1 MRIDRL
7 ELQNFRCYEDA
18 SFDWHPNFN
27 LIVGKNATGKTALLD
42 GLAVAMGAWLLGI
55 RGYDSRHIRDDDVRR
70 VAVDT
75 PAGFAFP
82 PRTPVKV
89 SASGIV
95 LGQEIAWHRELRG
108 AKSRTTTAGAKG
120 VRLLAEEAVK
130 PNVQTTLPVISYY
143 GTGRLWLEPRQTQKV
158 KSPTSITS
166 KAKLN
171 PLEAYRNSVDPRL
184 SSKQLIEWIA
194 RQAWM
199 AYQQGRSNSVFDV
212 VLEAVKASIE
222 GGRHLYFDPSYG
234 EIILEVEGSGRH
246 PFSQLSDGQRCML
259 ALVGDIAQKAV
270 RLNAHLGDDVLKKT
284 TGIVLIDELEMHLHP
299 TWQQSV
305 ADSLKRVF
313 PNIQFFCTTHS
324 PQIIRQTPKEQ
335 IRILNGDGTYRIPS
349 FSFGLSSDEALEA
362 VQEAR
367 PRDEDIL
374 RLESEFHNL
383 LDKFEIEKAQAK
395 LDEAAQELGRPHPV
409 LARWET
415 EIGNANALIESS
427 LEIEEDE
434 D

>member
-7 ELQNFRCYEDA
+7 ELENFRCYDNA

-42 GLAVAMGAWLLGI
+42 GIAVAMGSWLLGI
-55 RGYDSRHIRDDDVRR
+55 RGYDSRHIRDDDIRN
-70 VAVDT
+70 VAVET
-75 PAGFAFP
+75 PSGFVFRSQDSVCVA
-82 PRTPVKV
+82 
-89 SASGIV
+89 ASGVV
-95 LGQEIAWHRELRG
+95 LGQEVSWKRVLRRG
-108 AKSRTTTAGAKG
+108 GRTTTGDA
-120 VRLLAEEAVK
+120 RSIRTLAEQAARSSDN
-130 PNVQTTLPVISYY
+130 PTLPVISYY
-143 GTGRLWLEPRQTQKV
+143 GTGRLWLEPKQTKKV
-158 KSPTSITS
+158 KSPSSITA

-194 RQAWM
+194 RQAWI

-212 VLEAVKASIE
+212 VLEAIKQSIE

-270 RLNAHLGDDVLKKT
+270 RLNSHLGDDVLKKT

-349 FSFGLSSDEALEA
+349 FSFGLSSDEALEV

-374 RLESEFHNL
+374 RLESEFHDL
-383 LDKFEIEKAQAK
+383 LDEFDIEGAQAK

-409 LARWET
+409 LSRWET

-434 D
+434 E

>member
-7 ELQNFRCYEDA
+7 ELENFRCYENA

-42 GLAVAMGAWLLGI
+42 GMAVAMGSWLLGI
-55 RGYDSRHIRDDDVRR
+55 RGYDSRHIRDDDIRN
-70 VAVDT
+70 VARET
-75 PAGFAFP
+75 PSGFVFKP
-82 PRTPVKV
+82 QDFVSVKANGV
-89 SASGIV
+89 VMDRAIS
-95 LGQEIAWHRELRG
+95 WKRELRLG
-108 AKSRTTTAGAKG
+108 GRTTIGDAKAI
-120 VRLLAEEAVK
+120 RKLAEAAARATEDVS
-130 PNVQTTLPVISYY
+130 LPVISYY

-158 KSPTSITS
+158 KSPTSITA

-194 RQAWM
+194 RQAWI

-212 VLEAVKASIE
+212 VLEAIKESIE

-270 RLNAHLGDDVLKKT
+270 RLNSHHGDDVLKKT

-349 FSFGLSSDEALEA
+349 FSFGLSSDEALEV

-383 LDKFEIEKAQAK
+383 LDELDIEGAQAK
-395 LDEAAQELGRPHPV
+395 LDEATQELGRPHPV
-409 LARWET
+409 LSRWET
-415 EIGNANALIESS
+415 EIGNAKALIESS